1 MRSEASLLN
10 DKRRS
15 KLLHC
20 LAAMINKSVT
30 MLAADVIT
38 PAGHEYESRE
48 QPRNR
53 EHRDQPG
60 KGGHKK
66 DYK

>member
-1 MRSEASLLN
+1 MLSSEE
-10 DKRRS
+10 
-15 KLLHC
+15 HG
-20 LAAMINKSVT
+20 AMMNKSVT

-53 EHRDQPG
+53 EHHHRDQPG

>member
-1 MRSEASLLN
+1 M
-10 DKRRS
+10 
-15 KLLHC
+15 
-20 LAAMINKSVT
+20 MNKSVT

-53 EHRDQPG
+53 EHHHRDQPG
-60 KGGHKK
+60 KGKEVTRKTINKPNATSNHV
-66 DYK
+66 

>member
-1 MRSEASLLN
+1 MIV
-10 DKRRS
+10 
-15 KLLHC
+15 LHG
-20 LAAMINKSVT
+20 AMINKSVT